1 MKQIAPLHRAALLLP
16 TLLLLA
22 AACTPGDA
30 FDDATPAAPTR
41 PGAAI
46 TITVTDGGYAAAA
59 APAAPE
65 ASSAAAPDG
74 TPATRA
80 VEKGF
85 ATEFTPGDAIGI
97 YVVNK
102 EKKAILEN
110 GKFTYDGMAWQAEP
124 NQELPSIPHDD
135 EYLYFAYYPYQDD
148 MSSGKP
154 ILSRDNAEGFFWN
167 LINLWDVKNDQST
180 YAKYTANDLMVAQGV
195 VASRTDGAP
204 GSTLSFRMEHQM
216 ALLVIRLLR
225 TTCTYTE
232 TISNEEKTK
241 SYDLYTGAYMKDCW
255 QENHY
260 TARRIIKTDQEW
272 NPAQAFYYDSGFKK
286 HDFPCWGKNRV
297 SGSYKLYT
305 VDNATE
311 TKSDRPL
318 REGDFYMK
326 DGTVLPQEAF
336 NDGADIPDDVKKD
349 CIGVVFWVG
358 EIAAT
363 HWTQTD
369 NKDGDHLL
377 MRDHPE
383 CVHGMV
389 VAMHDASPGAVFA
402 TGKGATE
409 STYDWARS
417 FSGFTPGEQADWEEI
432 RNSDSSY
439 GYSKSRLLTLYG
451 IRHDDTSFPVLDA
464 IAAYAAAHPVP
475 ASSSG
480 WFLPGQN
487 EFTTLCF
494 GGPRDYGGPGD
505 PYYYKNLLMLKV
517 INPRIRMAS
526 GDELN
531 GVYWSCTEYDTRC
544 WWIDVSTPSYGME
557 PKNNTHKV
565 RAVLAF

>member
-1 MKQIAPLHRAALLLP
+1 MKRIEQLYRTAVLS
-16 TLLLLA
+16 TLLMLA
-22 AACTPGDA
+22 AACTPGDT

-46 TITVTDGGYAAAA
+46 TITVTDGGYAAAD

-65 ASSAAAPDG
+65 ATSAAPDG

-85 ATEFTPGDAIGI
+85 ATEFTAGDAIGI

-124 NQELPSIPHDD
+124 NQALPSIPHDD

-148 MSSGKP
+148 MSSRKP
-154 ILSRDNAEGFFWN
+154 NLSKDNAENFFWS
-167 LINLWDVKNDQST
+167 LIYGWYPKDDQST

-195 VASRTDGAP
+195 VVPRTDGPP

-216 ALLVIRLLR
+216 ALLVIRMPH

-241 SYDLYTGAYMKDCW
+241 SYDLYTGSYMPYCW
-255 QENHY
+255 KENHY
-260 TARRIIKTDQEW
+260 TARHIMRPDLLW
-272 NPAQAFYYDSGFKK
+272 NSGQAFYYDSGFKK
-286 HDFPCWGKNRV
+286 HEFYRALMNNV
-297 SGSYKLYT
+297 SGTYKLYT
-305 VDNATE
+305 VDGGTE

-326 DGTVLPQEAF
+326 DGTVLPKEAF
-336 NDGADIPDDVKKD
+336 NDGADIPDNVKAD
-349 CIGVVFWVG
+349 CLGVVFWVG
-358 EIAAT
+358 EIAET
-363 HWTQTD
+363 HWTQTGGYK
-369 NKDGDHLL
+369 NGDHLL

-409 STYDWARS
+409 STYDWAVS
-417 FSGFTPGEQADWEEI
+417 FTGFTPGEQADWEEI
-432 RNSDSSY
+432 RNSDLDHGY
-439 GYSKSRLLTLYG
+439 GISRLLTLYG

-464 IAAYAAAHPVP
+464 IAAYAAAYPVP
-475 ASSSG
+475 ASSSE
-480 WFLPGQN
+480 WFLPGRY
-487 EFTTLCF
+487 EFATLCF
-494 GGPRDYGGPGD
+494 GAPQDYSEPGGP
-505 PYYYKNLLMLKV
+505 YYFQNLLMLKV

-531 GVYWSCTEYDTRC
+531 GVYWSSTEWDETTA
-544 WWIDVSTPSYGME
+544 WWIDVSTPSYGMK
-557 PKNNTHKV
+557 PKNKTHKV